1 MFRILGNKS
10 GYSLLASVF
19 QCHKR
24 RTHQRRDQSFRS
36 ISAIFYIVNV
46 PEWAQAQRITALS
59 VAFIGD
65 RETGCAPAHHDRCRS
80 MLSQAETIYHDAR
93 NPALAASERRR
104 WARLQVA
111 SLALAS
117 LGGIILIAALV
128 YATML
133 RS

>member
-19 QCHKR
+19 QCHRR

-65 RETGCAPAHHDRCRS
+65 RETGCAPAS
-80 MLSQAETIYHDAR
+80 DAR
-93 NPALAASERRR
+93 GALMSFDQIILMADLRALARSR
-104 WARLQVA
+104 
-111 SLALAS
+111 SLE
-117 LGGIILIAALV
+117 ILR
-128 YATML
+128 L
-133 RS
+133 RSEMLETVATNAL